1 MMRMVAEREKLD
13 LIKRHELRKKKLL
26 SHRIGETEYEIYMA
40 HAMEI
45 KETNYSKLNKL
56 IQK

>member
-56 IQK
+56 